1 MEKMRSM
8 QSVAVLA
15 VLLVMSVLFAP
26 VASAR
31 EVGESYT
38 VYFSNLPPS
47 EGVNAVRFTNLP
59 PAQEYKLVT
68 ANPLLFAA
76 DADSGKPVAVSLLG
90 KEYLLDL
97 KSVPAPIAE
106 DAKCILVDES
116 GTFTTGVPLIKCYA
130 GTVSGDPESYAFFTV
145 DNEVILGTV
154 RTGNLSYVIDQV
166 GIVEAGSKRQ
176 IVHAIYD
183 GSSVADIKEPLA
195 YGAEV
200 PLRRDLSEIAV
211 QLPGGVFD
219 VESGITS
226 TTTVTLMAAHD
237 YQFRNLFPSPNT
249 EMTNMVAQINTA
261 LSPSDIGV
269 SLQISAYCDLG
280 TTLAAYNHESL
291 LREFSAENA
300 AFRDS
305 TNSDIAVLFTGRDL
319 DNEYIGASYVYVPDP
334 DGGYAHAQMCS
345 SGGSYQA
352 TFSHRCINA
361 AHEIGHLFGA
371 GHEDS
376 TAPYPSYAKAYH
388 WTEWFVYNRYTAL
401 WSSFM
406 GNDMCLEYSCDTR
419 HGDASHDNARRI
431 SETKGIVTGYQ

>member
-1 MEKMRSM
+1 MEKMKSM
-8 QSVAVLA
+8 RSVAVLA

-31 EVGESYT
+31 EVGESDT

-106 DAKCILVDES
+106 DAKCIMVNES

-176 IVHAIYD
+176 IVHAIYTIAAWPT
-183 GSSVADIKEPLA
+183 SRNR
-195 YGAEV
+195 
-200 PLRRDLSEIAV
+200 LRMV
-211 QLPGGVFD
+211 Q
-219 VESGITS
+219 
-226 TTTVTLMAAHD
+226 
-237 YQFRNLFPSPNT
+237 
-249 EMTNMVAQINTA
+249 
-261 LSPSDIGV
+261 
-269 SLQISAYCDLG
+269 
-280 TTLAAYNHESL
+280 
-291 LREFSAENA
+291 
-300 AFRDS
+300 
-305 TNSDIAVLFTGRDL
+305 
-319 DNEYIGASYVYVPDP
+319 
-334 DGGYAHAQMCS
+334 
-345 SGGSYQA
+345 
-352 TFSHRCINA
+352 RC
-361 AHEIGHLFGA
+361 
-371 GHEDS
+371 
-376 TAPYPSYAKAYH
+376 P
-388 WTEWFVYNRYTAL
+388 
-401 WSSFM
+401 
-406 GNDMCLEYSCDTR
+406 
-419 HGDASHDNARRI
+419 
-431 SETKGIVTGYQ
+431 